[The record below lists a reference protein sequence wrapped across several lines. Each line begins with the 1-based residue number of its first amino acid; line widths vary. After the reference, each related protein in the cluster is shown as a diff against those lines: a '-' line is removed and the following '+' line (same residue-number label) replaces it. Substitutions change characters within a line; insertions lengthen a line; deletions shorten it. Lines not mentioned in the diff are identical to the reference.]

1 MKTETQIAEIYIE
14 DLKKYKKP
22 EVRWHIVN
30 RTCHEHKSSCERF
43 LEFLVKFIFHDFY
56 PQGNGMNRAK
66 DIDFHNKITDLK
78 QAIKLYNEAGI

>member
-43 LEFLVKFIFHDFY
+43 LEFL
-56 PQGNGMNRAK
+56 K
-66 DIDFHNKITDLK
+66 DKENCSNQSCSYCLREIREKITDLR